1 MLLVSGRVSVPK
13 PLSQIQR
20 STLWLLQGLSPRTSF
35 GGFGLKEIAPFGADL
50 LGAGS
55 TRRYLVLGQS
65 ADELRATGGF
75 VSSIWLVTFEN
86 GGLADIRYHDTVR
99 VDDWERLD
107 LYPRAPQGLEEHM
120 NAHVW
125 LLRDVSWEP
134 DFPSTALVAAD
145 MYKIGQGRDVDGVV
159 ALNQWTLLS
168 IVEALGGVPSP
179 GGESPMTPQNLL
191 ARLEQGSDEHGRAY
205 MDLALQ
211 GIISQ
216 INQPVSLPDIMR
228 LASTLGQSLQRRDLM
243 LFLEDPQ
250 LQEVVRNNGWDG
262 GLRHDATDYLYVVDS
277 NVGWS
282 KADRNIE
289 RRVTYQ
295 VDLTRGSGPRASLT
309 LGYNNHGGPGSPG
322 CKPQWLNRGTNYSQ
336 LKNACYWNYW
346 RVYVPQEARLLANTP
361 LALPEYSV
369 SVEVGRGQ
377 AEEDTVKVSSSY
389 NRTVISGLLASEA
402 GEEKQVNLV
411 YGLSPTV
418 LLQDGEEIKY
428 SLLIQKQPGARRT
441 EVSVE
446 FMLPQGYSPTSSSH
460 PPSSLTDS
468 LVQFLLQLEQDTVL
482 NVVFAK
488 SADSAG

>member
-1 MLLVSGRVSVPK
+1 MLLLWDCFAVTK

-20 STLWLLQGLSPRTSF
+20 STLWPLQDANPTPSL

-309 LGYNNHGGPGSPG
+309 LGYNNHGG
-322 CKPQWLNRGTNYSQ
+322 
-336 LKNACYWNYW
+336 
-346 RVYVPQEARLLANTP
+346 RLLKER
-361 LALPEYSV
+361 LPCP
-369 SVEVGRGQ
+369 
-377 AEEDTVKVSSSY
+377 A
-389 NRTVISGLLASEA
+389 
-402 GEEKQVNLV
+402 
-411 YGLSPTV
+411 
-418 LLQDGEEIKY
+418 
-428 SLLIQKQPGARRT
+428 
-441 EVSVE
+441 
-446 FMLPQGYSPTSSSH
+446 
-460 PPSSLTDS
+460 
-468 LVQFLLQLEQDTVL
+468 
-482 NVVFAK
+482 
-488 SADSAG
+488 